1 MGEAE
6 KTEVV
11 KEKKTNNLTDLAGK
25 YLTFKLA
32 QEEYGLEILT
42 VREIMGMM
50 EITMVP
56 QTPDYLKGVI
66 NLRGKVIP
74 VIDLRSKFGM
84 EESEYT
90 KETCIIVVDVQ
101 NILMGII
108 VDTVSEVIDV
118 NGAEIEPPPKFST
131 SIRTDFI
138 MGIGKTKGNI
148 VILLDIDKVLSV
160 EEFEALDSLAETE

>member
-1 MGEAE
+1 MTEAASDI
-6 KTEVV
+6 
-11 KEKKTNNLTDLAGK
+11 KEKKIGNYSELAGK

-32 QEEYGLEILT
+32 EEEYGLEILT

-56 QTPDYLKGVI
+56 QTPGYLKGVI

-84 EESEYT
+84 EECEYS

-118 NGAEIEPPPKFST
+118 NGSEIEPPPKFST
-131 SIRTDFI
+131 NIRTDFI
-138 MGIGKTKGNI
+138 MGIGKTKKNI
-148 VILLDIDKVLSV
+148 VILLDIDRVLSV
-160 EEFEALDSLAETE
+160 EEFETIDSITESESQ